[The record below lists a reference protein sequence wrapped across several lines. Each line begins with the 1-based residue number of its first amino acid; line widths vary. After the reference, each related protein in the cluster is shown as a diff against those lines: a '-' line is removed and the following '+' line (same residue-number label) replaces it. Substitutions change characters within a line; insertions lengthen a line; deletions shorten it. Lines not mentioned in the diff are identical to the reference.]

1 MVLGCARV
9 APPYVSTS
17 VTGDGNVI
25 LVKRVRDLIAG
36 YDNLSNRDGM
46 AWMGHLGLLAVLVG

>member
-9 APPYVSTS
+9 TPPYVSTS

-25 LVKRVRDLIAG
+25 LVKRVRDLVAG
-36 YDNLSNRDGM
+36 YDNLLNSGGM
-46 AWMGHLGLLAVLVG
+46 A